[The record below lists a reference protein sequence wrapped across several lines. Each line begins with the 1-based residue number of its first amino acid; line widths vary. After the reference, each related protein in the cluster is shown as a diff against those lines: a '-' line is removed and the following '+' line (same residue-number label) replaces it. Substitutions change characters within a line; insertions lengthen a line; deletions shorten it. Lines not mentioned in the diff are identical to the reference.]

1 MLTTLLLE
9 GEGDEGVEDP
19 WRSMYL
25 EVWADEG
32 TSGRCSNDNEGTAGG
47 GMCAGSSGSATSS
60 APGNRGRSTTGKA
73 GANAAMGDELK
84 IRVLAPIKQGQGS
97 KGYDVILGGPALDI
111 LRVGIDWDAMR
122 LFRKQAKSSFR
133 KVLRRRQQH

>member
-1 MLTTLLLE
+1 VLTTLLLE
-9 GEGDEGVEDP
+9 GEGDEGGEDP

-32 TSGRCSNDNEGTAGG
+32 TSGRCSNEGIAGG
-47 GMCAGSSGSATSS
+47 GMCAGSSRSETSS
-60 APGNRGRSTTGKA
+60 APGSRGRSTTGKA
-73 GANAAMGDELK
+73 SASAASGDELK

-97 KGYDVILGGPALDI
+97 KGYDAVLGGPALDT